1 MTLEGSGFTTT
12 SLVQIDGVSV
22 KTTFRDPKRV
32 EFDLPARLIERATPN
47 PYVAPGPA
55 QNIDVLGYRALSVRV
70 FNPPPEG
77 GMSNTISQL
86 VRPR

>member
-1 MTLEGSGFTTT
+1 MITLFCQKQNWTGPIP
-12 SLVQIDGVSV
+12 VQHA
-22 KTTFRDPKRV
+22 TL
-32 EFDLPARLIERATPN
+32 FDLPARLVERATPN

-55 QNIDVLGYRALSVRV
+55 QKIDVLGYRALSVRV

-77 GMSNTISQL
+77 GMSNTINQL

>member
-1 MTLEGSGFTTT
+1 VTLEGSGFTTT
-12 SLVQIDGVSV
+12 SLVQINGVSV
-22 KTTFRDPKRV
+22 KTIFRDPKRV
-32 EFDLPARLIERATPN
+32 EFDMPANLIERATPN

-55 QNIDVLGYRALSVRV
+55 QNIDVLGYRSLSVRV

-77 GMSNTISQL
+77 GMSNTINQL